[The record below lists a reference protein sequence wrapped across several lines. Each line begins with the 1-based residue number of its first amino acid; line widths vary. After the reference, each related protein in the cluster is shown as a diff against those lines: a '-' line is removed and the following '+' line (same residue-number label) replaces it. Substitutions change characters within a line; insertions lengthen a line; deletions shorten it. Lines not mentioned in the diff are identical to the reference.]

1 MLAMEPVT
9 GLEPITP
16 DYKSGA
22 LPITLMPALVGGQV
36 LRGNCC
42 DGNGVRSILVLG
54 DTGIAEPIV
63 IVKVDMRDGT
73 VLRDSHLDIRL
84 LGELDFNAATSQAE
98 ERGSS
103 DETR

>member
-36 LRGNCC
+36 LRGNCR
-42 DGNGVRSILVLG
+42 DNNGIRSILVLG
-54 DTGIAEPIV
+54 DARIAELIV
-63 IVKVDMRDGT
+63 VAEVDVRDST
-73 VLRDSHLDIRL
+73 VVGDSHLNVRL
-84 LGELDFNAATSQAE
+84 PWKLDFNAAT
-98 ERGSS
+98 G
-103 DETR
+103 

>member
-42 DGNGVRSILVLG
+42 DSNGVRPILVLD

-63 IVKVDMRDGT
+63 IVKVDMRDST
-73 VLRDSHLDIRL
+73 VLGDCHLDIRL
-84 LGELDFNAATSQAE
+84 LGELDFNATTRQAE
-98 ERGSS
+98 KHSS
-103 DETR
+103 SEETH

>member
-36 LRGNCC
+36 LRGNCR
-42 DGNGVRSILVLG
+42 DSNGVRPILILG
-54 DTGIAEPIV
+54 DTGIAEPVV
-63 IVKVDMRDGT
+63 IVEVDMRDGT
-73 VLRDSHLDIRL
+73 VLGDSHLNVWL
-84 LGELDFNAATSQAE
+84 LGKLDFNATTRQAE
-98 ERGSS
+98 KHSS
-103 DETR
+103 SEETH